1 MTHANRVEPQ
11 VAAPS
16 GIDMEVAAEIA
27 AALAA
32 SPTGTIGN
40 EPAELLRIATA
51 GSVDD
56 GKSTLIGRLLLDS
69 KAIYEDQLAAIE
81 RASRQRGDAEIDLA
95 LLTDGLRAEREQGI
109 TIDVAYR
116 YFSTPRR
123 KFVIADTPGHVQYT
137 RNMVTGASTAELA
150 IVLIDARKGVLT
162 QSRRHGY
169 IAALLQIPHMLV
181 AVNKMDLVGYDQA
194 VFDAIVAEYS
204 TFAGRLDVRSIAFI
218 PIAALHGD
226 NVVSASKW
234 MPWYSG
240 PSLMHY
246 LETVDV
252 GVHRNY
258 VDFRFPVQL
267 AVRPHQDFRG
277 FAGQVASGQV
287 TVGDEVLILP
297 SRQTSRVRSIVAGGE
312 QAQEAAQGDSIIISL
327 DHEIDVSR
335 GDMIVHPH
343 NLPQLD
349 NKLESTLCWLST
361 EPLDPQRGY
370 LIQHTTRQISATISQ
385 VRHRI
390 DVDTLEQHP
399 ADTLGLNE
407 IGHVLLHTTQPL
419 FFDDFTANR
428 VTGSFI
434 LIDAYSHNTV
444 AAGMIRRR
452 TSGTGEWATPRV
464 NGQVQ
469 PLVRPRSTNV
479 VWQGAAITRTQ
490 REQSNGHKAA
500 VLWFT
505 GLSGAGKSTIA
516 QALEQRLFAL
526 GCQTFYLDGD
536 NVRHGLNGDLG
547 FSAAERK
554 ENIRRVA
561 EVAKL
566 AFDHGQLALCT
577 FISPYRVDRDEA
589 RALLP
594 PGSFLEIAVR
604 CDLDECIRR
613 DPKGLYK
620 RALAGELPE
629 FTGVSSPYEEPLAP
643 ELTIAAD
650 ALTVEQSVQVIL
662 LELRQ
667 RGILHEEEYEI

>member
-1 MTHANRVEPQ
+1 MTHTDLADS
-11 VAAPS
+11 AT
-16 GIDMEVAAEIA
+16 EIA

-32 SPTGTIGN
+32 APAGSLSN
-40 EPAELLRIATA
+40 EPSELLRIATA

-69 KAIYEDQLAAIE
+69 KAIYEDQLRAIE
-81 RASRQRGDAEIDLA
+81 RASRQRGDAEVDLA

-116 YFSTPRR
+116 YFSTPKR

-169 IAALLQIPHMLV
+169 IAALLEIPHILV
-181 AVNKMDLVGYDQA
+181 AVNKMDLVDYDKA
-194 VFDAIVAEYS
+194 VFDAIVAEYRA
-204 TFAGRLDVRSIAFI
+204 FAEQLNVRSIAFI
-218 PIAALHGD
+218 PIAALRGD
-226 NVVSASKW
+226 NVVTESEN
-234 MPWYSG
+234 MPWYTG

-252 GVHRNY
+252 GGQRNEA
-258 VDFRFPVQL
+258 DFRFPVQL

-277 FAGQVASGQV
+277 FAGQVASGEV
-287 TVGDEVLILP
+287 AVGDEVLVLP
-297 SRQTSRVRSIVAGGE
+297 SRQTSRVRGIVAGGE
-312 QAQEAAQGDSIIISL
+312 GTQSAAEGDSIIISL
-327 DHEIDVSR
+327 EHEIDVSR

-343 NLPQLD
+343 NPPQLE

-370 LIQHTTRQISATISQ
+370 LLQHTTRQVSATISQ

-390 DVDTLEQHP
+390 DVDTLEQVA

-407 IGHVLLHTTQPL
+407 IGQVLLHTTQPL
-419 FFDDFTANR
+419 FFDDYATNR

-444 AAGMIRRR
+444 AAGMIRAR
-452 TSGTGEWATPRV
+452 SGAGDAVTPRAG
-464 NGQVQ
+464 GQVQ
-469 PLVRPRSTNV
+469 PLMRPRSSNV
-479 VWQGAAITRTQ
+479 VWEGAAVNRSQ
-490 REQSNGHKAA
+490 REQRNGHKAA

-516 QALEQRLFAL
+516 QALERRLFEL

-547 FSAAERK
+547 FSAAARK

-566 AFDHGQLALCT
+566 AFDHGQIALCT
-577 FISPYRVDRDEA
+577 FISPFREDRDQA

-594 PGSFLEIAVR
+594 AGSFLEVAVR
-604 CDLDECIRR
+604 CDIEECMRR
-613 DPKGLYK
+613 DPKDLYK
-620 RALAGELPE
+620 RALAGDLPE
-629 FTGVSSPYEEPLAP
+629 FTGVSSSYEEPLAP
-643 ELTIAAD
+643 ELTIATD

-662 LELRQ
+662 LDLRH